1 MSCVETEDCYL
12 FTLFTFVR
20 LHHLSHGL
28 YVLNPLGSIGSS
40 YKPCDLIISYVCI
53 GLCLSSNFLCQ
64 FLSLFITRY
73 LTVRWYPLYSIDLAL
88 KSATSARF
96 LLFSKEPS
104 DFAFHLWRE
113 MCFFFSV
120 NNNSARMFQGLS
132 LPPHLNFLEFSR
144 PLSLPLHTNFL
155 RIFKLPLTSLF
166 APLLLD
172 MLLLEHSTVCM
183 LAFLSGFD
191 FTLAFFLLYSIFKNS
206 IAIFTQSWTYVCN
219 FIISW

>member
-88 KSATSARF
+88 KSATSALF
-96 LLFSKEPS
+96 FLFSKETS
-104 DFAFHLWRE
+104 DFAFHLWRKL
-113 MCFFFSV
+113 CFFFSV
-120 NNNSARMFQGLS
+120 NNNSARIFQGLS
-132 LPPHLNFLEFSR
+132 LYHCTQISWEFSSCR
-144 PLSLPLHTNFL
+144 WPVYLLHM
-155 RIFKLPLTSLF
+155 
-166 APLLLD
+166 LLG

-191 FTLAFFLLYSIFKNS
+191 FTLVFILLYSILKNS
-206 IAIFTQSWTYVCN
+206 IAIFTQICTYVCN
-219 FIISW
+219 FIISWQLSSWKF